1 MNEELLFYV
10 FLLAPPIAGELLLLL
25 WLFQH
30 TRQRPAK
37 LGWKRVLFFNALSI
51 FALVMLAGLGGEM
64 YYRYIYDTTD
74 ALAYTKVSKR
84 WKKRYYV
91 RNSAGFRD
99 NIEYTTQRQ
108 SGKRRITFLGDSFT
122 VGHGIKSVEDR
133 FVNLIRAGHPEWEV
147 HMFALLGID
156 TGQEIEVLKTMRSNR
171 DGYELDQVVLV
182 YCLNDIADLF
192 KDWDATVS
200 GIFSDQNRGGWLREH
215 SYFFDTV
222 YHRYKASHDPRI
234 REYYSFVRD
243 GYRGPQWPIQQA
255 RLRQLRDYV
264 AANGGRLLVVTW
276 PFLQLEGAHYE
287 YQFVHDQLNQFWKQL
302 GVPHLDLQPV
312 FAAEPPVKTIVNRYD
327 PHPNEYANRLAAQAI
342 DQFLILQLG
351 AHGSA
356 TTTAN

>member
-1 MNEELLFYV
+1 MNEELLFFV

-25 WLFQH
+25 WLFQNFRH
-30 TRQRPAK
+30 RPGK
-37 LGWKRVLFFNALSI
+37 LGWKRVLLFNALSI
-51 FALVMLAGLGGEM
+51 LVLVTLAGLGGEM

-74 ALAYTKVSKR
+74 ALAYTKVAKR
-84 WKKRYYV
+84 WKERYYV

-108 SGKRRITFLGDSFT
+108 PGKRRITFLGDSFT

-133 FVNLIRAGHPEWEV
+133 FVNLIRASHPEWEV
-147 HMFALLGID
+147 HMFALLGLD
-156 TGQEIEVLKTMRSNR
+156 TGREIEVLKTMRANR

-200 GIFSDQNRGGWLREH
+200 EIFSDQTRGGWLREH

-222 YHRYKASHDPRI
+222 YHRYKAAHDPRI
-234 REYYSFVRD
+234 SEYYSFVRD
-243 GYRGPQWPIQQA
+243 GYRGPQWQSQQV
-255 RLRQLRDYV
+255 RLQQLRDYV

-276 PFLQLEGAHYE
+276 PFLHLEGEHYE
-287 YQFVHDQLNQFWKQL
+287 YQSVHGQLDQFWKGL

-312 FAAEPPVKTIVNRYD
+312 FAAEPPGRTTVNRYD
-327 PHPNEYANRLAAQAI
+327 PHPNEYANQLAARAI
-342 DQFLILQLG
+342 DQFLG
-351 AHGSA
+351 AEIPSRSPA
-356 TTTAN
+356 KP